1 MFLLGSTKIVGE
13 VNLNGMRVSALRDDE
28 GSWEGAQGKLWLDGF
43 TYLRFDGHAPTD
55 ARTRIAWLSKQVPEH
70 VGKDFRTQPWEQLT
84 MVLRAMGHSNAAR
97 KVAIEKQEQFR
108 AAGKVPRM
116 NWPFHWLYGKL
127 TGYGYERSEEHT
139 SELQSLMRISYAV
152 FCLQKKKRDIS
163 RE

>member
-84 MVLRAMGHSNAAR
+84 MVLRAM
-97 KVAIEKQEQFR
+97 
-108 AAGKVPRM
+108 
-116 NWPFHWLYGKL
+116 
-127 TGYGYERSEEHT
+127 RSEEHT
-139 SELQSLMRISYAV
+139 PELQSRMRISYAV
-152 FCLQKKKRDIS
+152 FCLNIIHTKH
-163 RE
+163 